1 MMREPRTAA
10 CERGPMTVAPS
21 DRTSTLF
28 SVPCLRFVGG
38 VGHHAHFVEDTG
50 ARRRIGM
57 LCSGVKSSG
66 IPAFVEREYP
76 RGSEK
81 TIIVNVVGERKGRGG
96 IPCVVDGNAHLLALC
111 MAVEGLTLAR
121 LVELSGRSDIVRI
134 WHDGWEGGFRSDG
147 ALRHLRSR
155 RGGPAPHPRCPP
167 VGRPLQKSARTN
179 AGHSFDHRLFEPPVL
194 VARPWADSWGD
205 RPGTVRNPRNGGY
218 PHAGGSRP
226 ITGPADPNPPYP
238 YCAGSA
244 LPPSAT
250 TVGPTARA
258 IMSR

>member
-1 MMREPRTAA
+1 
-10 CERGPMTVAPS
+10 MTVAPS

-38 VGHHAHFVEDTG
+38 VGHHTHFVEDAG

-134 WHDGWEGGFRSDG
+134 WHDGWEGGSG
-147 ALRHLRSR
+147 QT
-155 RGGPAPHPRCPP
+155 APYDTYVP
-167 VGRPLQKSARTN
+167 VGVDLRRIPGA
-179 AGHSFDHRLFEPPVL
+179 HRSV
-194 VARPWADSWGD
+194 D
-205 RPGTVRNPRNGGY
+205 RFK
-218 PHAGGSRP
+218 
-226 ITGPADPNPPYP
+226 NPPEP
-238 YCAGSA
+238 TQVI
-244 LPPSAT
+244 PSTIAFSSPLFSWRDRGRT
-250 TVGPTARA
+250 LGETARA
-258 IMSR
+258 LSATPGTAAIPMREEAVR